1 MRLFKKILPL
11 LLLTILLSCKN
22 TEKDAV
28 QTTWIS
34 GQIVNPTLDYI
45 IFSRGNEV
53 LDTVKLDSNN
63 FFLYKTDKI
72 KAGLYNFM
80 HSETQVFYIEPGD
93 SLLMHINTMDFDE
106 SLAYSGRG
114 GEQNNLLMY
123 LYLKNETENNNLPNW
138 YTLSSEEFTHRID
151 SLKQLKLQEYQDFI
165 NRNDVAEDFKN
176 AALANINYDYFIKKE
191 KYTAANRSN
200 PEKFD
205 QHFFDYRNDVDFERD
220 ELRFYYPYYRFMNR
234 YFENVISSEY
244 DNVAAVDR
252 NSYDFNYRKIQLIDS
267 LVTSDTLKNSLLRN
281 NALWYLLNA
290 NDAKEERKFF
300 EEFSKMNTNK
310 KHVAEVSKM
319 LETTVKLT
327 PGNTVPNVALVNTEN
342 VVKDLISIIKA
353 PTVIY
358 FWSGQSPAHYKNI
371 HNRAAELKSKYPEYD
386 FLGINT
392 DTHFKKWRQT
402 ISKSGY
408 NPLQEFQIENLSD
421 AEKKL
426 LLKYKN
432 SAIILDKDGVILEG
446 KTNLFNTN
454 FEELLLGFLNR

>member
-1 MRLFKKILPL
+1 
-11 LLLTILLSCKN
+11 
-22 TEKDAV
+22 
-28 QTTWIS
+28 
-34 GQIVNPTLDYI
+34 
-45 IFSRGNEV
+45 
-53 LDTVKLDSNN
+53 
-63 FFLYKTDKI
+63 
-72 KAGLYNFM
+72 
-80 HSETQVFYIEPGD
+80 
-93 SLLMHINTMDFDE
+93 
-106 SLAYSGRG
+106 
-114 GEQNNLLMY
+114 
-123 LYLKNETENNNLPNW
+123 
-138 YTLSSEEFTHRID
+138 
-151 SLKQLKLQEYQDFI
+151 
-165 NRNDVAEDFKN
+165 
-176 AALANINYDYFIKKE
+176 
-191 KYTAANRSN
+191 
-200 PEKFD
+200 
-205 QHFFDYRNDVDFERD
+205 
-220 ELRFYYPYYRFMNR
+220 
-234 YFENVISSEY
+234 
-244 DNVAAVDR
+244 
-252 NSYDFNYRKIQLIDS
+252 
-267 LVTSDTLKNSLLRN
+267 
-281 NALWYLLNA
+281 
-290 NDAKEERKFF
+290 
-300 EEFSKMNTNK
+300 MNTNK

>member
-191 KYTAANRSN
+191 KS
-200 PEKFD
+200 
-205 QHFFDYRNDVDFERD
+205 
-220 ELRFYYPYYRFMNR
+220 
-234 YFENVISSEY
+234 
-244 DNVAAVDR
+244 
-252 NSYDFNYRKIQLIDS
+252 
-267 LVTSDTLKNSLLRN
+267 
-281 NALWYLLNA
+281 
-290 NDAKEERKFF
+290 
-300 EEFSKMNTNK
+300 
-310 KHVAEVSKM
+310 
-319 LETTVKLT
+319 
-327 PGNTVPNVALVNTEN
+327 
-342 VVKDLISIIKA
+342 
-353 PTVIY
+353 
-358 FWSGQSPAHYKNI
+358 
-371 HNRAAELKSKYPEYD
+371 
-386 FLGINT
+386 
-392 DTHFKKWRQT
+392 
-402 ISKSGY
+402 
-408 NPLQEFQIENLSD
+408 
-421 AEKKL
+421 
-426 LLKYKN
+426 
-432 SAIILDKDGVILEG
+432 
-446 KTNLFNTN
+446 
-454 FEELLLGFLNR
+454 